1 MSQAARPNSIRSHIF
16 AGWICI
22 GLLFFFGCL
31 PTKDTSN
38 TLKIFAAASLTE
50 AFEEMKTAFE
60 KIHPNIRVQLA
71 FAGSQVLRL
80 QIEQGAPAD
89 VFASANLAHLNALM
103 EAKRV
108 GASQA
113 FAQNKLAIITP
124 LDNPSQVLSFEDLA
138 KVPKIIIG
146 TEQVPVGIYARQA
159 LAHANRFY
167 GQDFQQKVMKR
178 VVSQESNARLVRAK
192 VEMGEADAALV
203 YLTDA
208 FASENL
214 RRIAVPPGLNVRADY
229 LMANIVGSQK
239 QKQAAIWQQF
249 VFSDKGKAILVR
261 HGFSV
266 N

>member
-1 MSQAARPNSIRSHIF
+1 MSQAARPNSIRSPIL
-16 AGWICI
+16 AGWMCI
-22 GLLFFFGCL
+22 GLLLLHGCL
-31 PTKDTSN
+31 PSKDASN
-38 TLKIFAAASLTE
+38 ALKIFAAASLTE
-50 AFEEMKTAFE
+50 AFGEMKTAFE
-60 KIHPNIRVQLA
+60 KAHPNIRIQLA

-138 KVPKIIIG
+138 KASKIIIG

-167 GQDFQQKVMKR
+167 GKDFEQKVMKR

-208 FASENL
+208 FASKRV

-229 LMANIVGSQK
+229 LMANVIGSQ
-239 QKQAAIWQQF
+239 QQQQAAAWQQF
-249 VFSDKGKAILVR
+249 VFSEDGKDILVR